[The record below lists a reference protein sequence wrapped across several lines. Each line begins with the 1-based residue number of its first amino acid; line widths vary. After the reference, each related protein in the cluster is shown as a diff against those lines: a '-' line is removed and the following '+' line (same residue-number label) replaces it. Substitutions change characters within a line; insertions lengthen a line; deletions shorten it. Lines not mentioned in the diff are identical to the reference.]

1 MKGRELYSTVIKA
14 GKPTEPVPTRLM
26 TFKSEQEQVGG
37 AIEALRI
44 KYCDSLLA
52 P

>member
-1 MKGRELYSTVIKA
+1 MKGR
-14 GKPTEPVPTRLM
+14 TEPVPTRLM
-26 TFKSEQEQVGG
+26 TFKSEQQQVGG